1 MRLRNTIR
9 HWFISPAALFCL
21 ALAAGAPRAG
31 QGADDA
37 ELIQNAEL
45 ELEQGRY
52 GNAQNLLLSLSSKG
66 RSLPEALY
74 LRGWLMLS
82 KGEYANSVSMLRQ
95 AVEGAKTEGDWKY
108 FRDMAT
114 ASLEVTGTF
123 KRTRD
128 KDGAFIVA
136 HPPGVDEVLVPLALD
151 SLKAQKKYLESLF
164 GLSIHSPVVVEILP
178 DLESLALLTQ
188 TRAEDLERTGTVA
201 VSHMGRILMITPRAL
216 ERGYPW
222 IETAAHELAHIYITA
237 LSRGAA
243 PGWIEEGVARLLQ
256 TGWKRG
262 SGDTAALSPVENY
275 LLERAVSEKRLIP
288 LRKLNTSLIRLA
300 SQEEAVLAMAQAAS
314 FTRYLSK
321 KHGSATF
328 RELLM
333 LLAEKKN
340 IREAVNDIWKS
351 PFSRVYAWWVQSLEG
366 RRRAP
371 TGAVRL
377 LGRRFRRG
385 ELGAYTAPGTFR
397 DPQITRKVR
406 LGDLLVKRAHYAAA
420 SVEYSAALKMAGDP
434 DPIVVNKLARCE
446 LEMNNPEKAGRR
458 LEELIPL
465 YPHFPATFVALAMAK
480 SAQGDTA
487 GALDACRRTLFLD
500 PFDSRAACLMADLLR
515 ETEKPG
521 TDHFDRHCSI
531 LKSAQN

>member
-1 MRLRNTIR
+1 MKLRNIIR
-9 HWFISPAALFCL
+9 HWFISPAALLCL
-21 ALAAGAPRAG
+21 AMAVSAPRAG
-31 QGADDA
+31 QGADEA
-37 ELIQNAEL
+37 EALKNAGL

-52 GNAQNLLLSLSSKG
+52 ENAQKLLETLSATG
-66 RSLPEALY
+66 QSLPEALY
-74 LRGWLMLS
+74 LKGWLMLS
-82 KGEYANSVSMLRQ
+82 RGEYANSVNMLRQ
-95 AVEGAKTEGDWKY
+95 AIESAKTEGDWKY
-108 FRDMAT
+108 LRDMAL

-128 KDGAFIVA
+128 RDGAFIVA
-136 HPPGVDEVLVPLALD
+136 HPPGIDEVLVPLALEC
-151 SLKAQKKYLESLF
+151 LKAQKKYLESLF
-164 GLSIHSPVVVEILP
+164 AFSIHSPVVVEILP
-178 DLESLALLTQ
+178 DLKSLAMLAQ

-222 IETAAHELAHIYITA
+222 LETAAHELVHLYITA

-243 PGWIEEGVARLLQ
+243 PGWLEEGVARLLQ
-256 TGWKRG
+256 TGWDQD
-262 SGDTAALSPVENY
+262 SGDPAALSPVENY

-288 LRKLNTSLIRLA
+288 LRKLNTSLIRLG

-321 KHGSATF
+321 KHGSGTF
-328 RELLM
+328 RKILM
-333 LLAEKKN
+333 LLGEKRS
-340 IREAVNDIWKS
+340 IREAVHDIWKS
-351 PFSRVYAWWVQSLEG
+351 PFLRVHAWWVQSLEG

-385 ELGAYTAPGTFR
+385 EISVYTAPGTFR

-406 LGDLLVKRAHYAAA
+406 LGDLLVKRAHYTAA
-420 SVEYSAALKMAGDP
+420 SIEYSAALKMAGDP

-465 YPHFPATFVALAMAK
+465 YPQFPATFVALAMAK
-480 SAQGDTA
+480 SATGDTA
-487 GALDACRRTLFLD
+487 GALDACRRTMSLD
-500 PFDSRAACLMADLLR
+500 PFDTRIACLMADLMR

-521 TDHFDRHCSI
+521 TDHFEKHCRI
-531 LKSAQN
+531 LKSAEN